1 MIGMIAEIGIFAAF
15 SRWKAR
21 LKTVEILQL
30 SEHQPRTIPILD
42 GKIKAMAGSPTKFQ
56 RENATRVIK
65 LVRFISGTKAF
76 EYAVQGAMNPKSK
89 IRAKK
94 RRILEVS
101 TYL

>member
-1 MIGMIAEIGIFAAF
+1 
-15 SRWKAR
+15 
-21 LKTVEILQL
+21 V
-30 SEHQPRTIPILD
+30 
-42 GKIKAMAGSPTKFQ
+42 
-56 RENATRVIK
+56 VK
-65 LVRFISGTKAF
+65 LVQFISGTKAF